1 VPVTSDTGELA
12 VIAADRIFRGGL
24 RSGGSTFEPG
34 LPAWSATAVAELRR
48 CFVEKPDQGGDDFLT
63 KLQRQLSDAPD
74 EAIVLAAE
82 LLYLNMLPL
91 HERQI
96 GRPAKR
102 HILTKVLSWV
112 KTGSPEVPPDL
123 DDAMA
128 GFINGGM
135 AFLSLRWAQLQF
147 LILLVGEL
155 LQADPTVENW
165 AMAVPGL
172 KVVVPATPADVVGLM
187 AAAVRDPDP
196 VIFPEAKALL
206 PTKGDVPDGELV
218 DELGKAVVRRRGEHA
233 TIAAL
238 GLMVP
243 RARRCR
249 ATRGGGR
256 HRVHRCRRALPG
268 AAGHADAAGRDQRD
282 RAAVHGRGEP
292 AAVRLGRRARLDRD

>member
-1 VPVTSDTGELA
+1 MPVTSDTGELA
-12 VIAADRIFRGGL
+12 VRAADRIFREGL

-102 HILTKVLSWV
+102 HILTTVLSWV
-112 KTGSPEVPPDL
+112 KTGSPEVPQDL

-155 LQADPTVENW
+155 LQADPSARESLLTLPSAFQQLCSLVTVHH
-165 AMAVPGL
+165 ADGL
-172 KVVVPATPADVVGLM
+172 HCVVDAKYKTTDGYPSSPADLYQLT
-187 AAAVRDPDP
+187 AYC
-196 VIFPEAKALL
+196 
-206 PTKGDVPDGELV
+206 T
-218 DELGKAVVRRRGEHA
+218 
-233 TIAAL
+233 AL
-238 GLMVP
+238 GLK
-243 RARRCR
+243 
-249 ATRGGGR
+249 T
-256 HRVHRCRRALPG
+256 
-268 AAGHADAAGRDQRD
+268 GHLVYANGPAEPVTHEVGPTGTTII
-282 RAAVHGRGEP
+282 VHGLNLAAAP
-292 AAVRLGRRARLDRD
+292 AEILETLASIAEITSRAHA